1 MTPFNIWIKAQ
12 IAALLL
18 ALPILIVPP
27 LLYILI
33 IATNVAF
40 GLPAIVFFY
49 LLLMLVRHFL
59 TNQKPVTTWVAALA
73 CLPGM
78 LLITGGCVITGTIVM
93 CNAFNLSFDWEFT
106 LFGLPA
112 MIGTA
117 ISVCISRKDIHRF
130 IYPDLYADNFKKDTP
145 QFPGMVDT

>member
-12 IAALLL
+12 AFALVLSLPALVFPPFYLLL
-18 ALPILIVPP
+18 GGLS
-27 LLYILI
+27 LL
-33 IATNVAF
+33 F
-40 GLPAIVFFY
+40 GLPAIVLFY

-117 ISVCISRKDIHRF
+117 ISVCVNRKDIHRF
-130 IYPDLYADNFKKDTP
+130 IYSNTIEEITTALNPPPNVPL
-145 QFPGMVDT
+145 